1 MAARCSTPSLRWRRY
16 RRHSRSSFQVTI
28 AEDIEKGAEKARKF
42 WAALRQYLGLIVVVS
57 GSVAGVLKWYHET
70 YPPTEPVTT
79 IEMDQRFDQLESS
92 MIAFAQRDSAY
103 RDSLSDERA
112 WYDSTYLRPSL
123 AALAD
128 LQRRT
133 GRLEARLVMTNLAIE
148 ESRRD
153 GAQTSE
159 QLIRSIA
166 RQSSAESRAKEQ
178 EKQRDQ
184 EQRDKDRALML
195 AIAKKLKIETK
206 EF

>member
-1 MAARCSTPSLRWRRY
+1 MSAPIEERIISNGRRLWQSAQ
-16 RRHSRSSFQVTI
+16 RGF
-28 AEDIEKGAEKARKF
+28 
-42 WAALRQYLGLIVVVS
+42 LIGGIVS
-57 GSVAGVLKWYHET
+57 GMVVGVLAWWKEN

-79 IEMDQRFDQLESS
+79 EEMQAQFDAFGAALN
-92 MIAFAQRDSAY
+92 AFAVRDSAY

-123 AALAD
+123 SALAD

-166 RQSSAESRAKEQ
+166 RQSSAEARAKEREQQQ
-178 EKQRDQ
+178 EQ
-184 EQRDKDRALML
+184 EQREKDRALML
-195 AIAKKLKIETK
+195 SIAKKLKIDTK

>member
-1 MAARCSTPSLRWRRY
+1 
-16 RRHSRSSFQVTI
+16 
-28 AEDIEKGAEKARKF
+28 
-42 WAALRQYLGLIVVVS
+42 
-57 GSVAGVLKWYHET
+57 
-70 YPPTEPVTT
+70 
-79 IEMDQRFDQLESS
+79 

>member
-1 MAARCSTPSLRWRRY
+1 MVGRCSTPSLRWRRY
-16 RRHSRSSFQVTI
+16 RRISRSSFQVTI